1 MLEETDERRLT
12 IGAYAA
18 ATQLTAK
25 ALRLYDEYGL
35 LKPTTI
41 DPATGYRY
49 YRVEQVATGRLVR
62 VLRDMNCSLSQ
73 IAQVLDAPAGLRP
86 ALLRDFLHEAE
97 QRLAR
102 ERTAYQSALM
112 MMRRRSVSADQSVEV
127 AASPAQIA
135 IVTDF
140 LTNRRDVIGHA
151 LRHHETSAQQL
162 QSLGFDVPP
171 EFAVSLAEP
180 LTDEE
185 GRVELLI
192 AIEVSERASLQG
204 VTTRHTP
211 ERRYAYLDA
220 HPSDLADGFTA
231 YVDGL
236 FDWFDKNGTT
246 ALGFPEVLLTTTQ
259 DELHAQVRWA
269 FDSGSGAR

>member
-1 MLEETDERRLT
+1 MLEQTNERRLT

-25 ALRLYDEYGL
+25 ALRLYDESGL
-35 LKPTTI
+35 IKPTTT

-49 YRVEQVATGRLVR
+49 YRAGQVATGRMVR
-62 VLRDMNCSLSQ
+62 ALRDMNCSLSQ
-73 IAQVLDAPAGLRP
+73 IAQVLEAPPGLRP
-86 ALLRDFLHEAE
+86 ALLRELLHEAE

-112 MMRRRSVSADQSVEV
+112 MMRPRSASADQSVAV
-127 AASPAQIA
+127 AASPAQVA

-140 LTNRRDVIGHA
+140 LTHRRGFIGHA
-151 LRHHETSAQQL
+151 LRHHETTVQQL
-162 QSLGFDVPP
+162 QSLGFNVPP
-171 EFAVSLAEP
+171 GFAVSLAEP

-192 AIEVSERASLQG
+192 AIDVAERASLQG
-204 VTTRHTP
+204 VTTRHIP

-220 HPSDLADGFTA
+220 QSTDLADGFTA
-231 YVDGL
+231 CVDVL
-236 FDWFDKNGTT
+236 FDWFDKKGAT
-246 ALGFPEVLLTTTQ
+246 ALGCPEVLLTTTQ